1 MRNHVNSSTLFCQR
15 WLVGI
20 STVLAVGLLTSACGE
35 QDTFSLLRPD
45 LIPTPEP
52 GTELQFEEVV
62 LTRSKP
68 APVRVALTNKGP
80 GILTVDSAQI
90 EGTGVAAYLLTQVPE
105 VILPGQTKEVV
116 VRFDPLAPGAQV
128 ADLVI
133 TTNDSDYPSLRY
145 PLIGNAREPCVLFAD
160 QSRLSFLAGD
170 TREVKLTSLSS
181 HECVIDRI
189 FVDRSLFPIIEEPD
203 VPFVIPGGQSIT
215 LTIEHIA
222 AATSPGVPVRE
233 LLIRESEG
241 SELLVLLEGEA
252 PLSGCV
258 TAFPT
263 EIVFPQ
269 TQRGQTGRRRVEI
282 TNRCPRAATITS
294 AVVSRAWE
302 AFEVEGT
309 YPQVIPPGGKL
320 DVWIKYIPQTAFDL
334 GRITINTND
343 ASSPRIRIL
352 VQGTAALPEIEA
364 FPYTLDFGTVVYRN
378 PTGTAQRS
386 ECTSGARFV
395 NIFSTGSAPLRVN
408 RFDFEGSGDSLFEV
422 TGVRVDGNVVPNFS
436 QGFDIPAN
444 MSAEVALQ
452 FYPTRDMPEEHN
464 TNLIIDHNGGDQTP
478 VRIKL
483 SGKGGADGS
492 VTDQFTQLTGPKVDI
507 LWVIDNSCSMYDEQA
522 RLIDNLSEFISYADS
537 QNADYQMGVIV
548 TDSRSSNAGKLEFCY
563 PHPRIIRHDYPQREE
578 AFRCL
583 FEVGVTGSYIEAGW
597 GAAMRALQRALRI
610 DDDPVRN
617 PNIGFLRDD
626 ASLAIVAMSD
636 EDDQSLESDNL
647 LLRFFQTIKPNT
659 RTSVHAIAGPV
670 SEPCITRRASPG
682 YRYNW
687 LTDQFGGL
695 FQNICQEDWQPVL
708 RNLGLNVFVPL
719 EEWELSQPADPGSI
733 NVTVN
738 GQPAIRDPQNG
749 YTYDV
754 SRNVLRFHGA
764 AVPDPGQEITIEYLN
779 NCRP

>member
-1 MRNHVNSSTLFCQR
+1 MRDHVNSSIFSKQRMLFGACTLLIAAIF
-15 WLVGI
+15 I
-20 STVLAVGLLTSACGE
+20 SACGE
-35 QDTFSLLRPD
+35 ADTFSVLRPD
-45 LIPTPEP
+45 LIPSPEP

-62 LTRSKP
+62 LTRTKP
-68 APVRVALTNKGP
+68 GPVRVALTNKGP
-80 GILTVDSAQI
+80 GVLTIDSAVI
-90 EGTGVAAYLLTQVPE
+90 EGNGGSAYLLTQAPE
-105 VILPGQTKEVV
+105 VVLPGQTKEVV
-116 VRFDPLAPGAQV
+116 VRFDPLAPGSQLAE
-128 ADLVI
+128 LVI

-145 PLIGNAREPCVLFAD
+145 PISGNAREPCVLFAD
-160 QSRLSFLAGD
+160 QSRLAFLAGD
-170 TREVKLTSLSS
+170 KREVKLTSLSS
-181 HECVIDRI
+181 HECVVERI

-233 LLIRESEG
+233 LLIREAEG

-282 TNRCPRAATITS
+282 MNRCPRAATITS

-302 AFEVEGT
+302 AFDVEGT
-309 YPQVIPPGGKL
+309 FPQLIPPGDKL
-320 DVWIKYIPQTAFDL
+320 DIWIKYIPQTEFDL

-343 ASSPRIRIL
+343 ASSPQIRVL

-364 FPYTLDFGTVVYRN
+364 FPYELDFGTVVYRN
-378 PTGTAQRS
+378 PTGTTQRS

-408 RFDFEGSGDSLFEV
+408 RFDFESTGDNLFEV
-422 TGVRVDGNVVPNFS
+422 TGVRVNGNVIPNFA
-436 QGFDIPAN
+436 QGFDIPSN
-444 MSAEVALQ
+444 LSAEVALQ
-452 FYPTRDMPEEHN
+452 FYPTRDTPEMHN

-478 VRIKL
+478 LRIKL
-483 SGKGGADGS
+483 TGKGGFDGL

-522 RLIDNLSEFISYADS
+522 RLIDNLSEFVSYADS

-597 GAAMRALQRALRI
+597 GAAMRALQRALRN
-610 DDDPVRN
+610 DDPIRN
-617 PNIGFLRDD
+617 RNIGFLRDD

-670 SEPCITRRASPG
+670 SEPCITRRAAPG
-682 YRYNW
+682 YRYKW

-719 EEWELSQPADPGSI
+719 EEWNLSQPADPGSLA
-733 NVTVN
+733 VTVN
-738 GQPAIRDPQNG
+738 GQATLRDTQNG

-754 SRNVLRFHGA
+754 SRNVIRFNGA
-764 AVPDPGQEITIEYLN
+764 AIPDPGQEIRVEYLN